1 MAAINNNNEVQI
13 VDESLERDSTLK
25 DMCLDVLK
33 RTYRAMEE
41 DLARSENVATAQL
54 NALVNVHEDRKA
66 LFRRFLQSMVTDAD
80 QEMSTTG
87 NEIFKVGMHY
97 YNVHIFLYAYM
108 IYNYVCLNADTVRK
122 VKVVVR

>member
-80 QEMSTTG
+80 QEMSTTTTG
-87 NEIFKVGMHY
+87 NEIFKVGMH
-97 YNVHIFLYAYM
+97 NVHIFLYAYM
-108 IYNYVCLNADTVRK
+108 IYYVCLNADTVRK

>member
-1 MAAINNNNEVQI
+1 MLSLKFIMAAINNEVQI

-54 NALVNVHEDRKA
+54 NALMNVHEDRKA
-66 LFRRFLQSMVTDAD
+66 LFRLFLQSMVTDAD
-80 QEMSTTG
+80 REMSTTS
-87 NEIFKVGMHY
+87 NDIFKVGSHY
-97 YNVHIFLYAYM
+97 NRY
-108 IYNYVCLNADTVRK
+108 IYIYI
-122 VKVVVR
+122 

>member
-87 NEIFKVGMHY
+87 NEIFKVGMH
-97 YNVHIFLYAYM
+97 NVHIFLYAYM
-108 IYNYVCLNADTVRK
+108 IYYVCLNADTVRK

>member
-1 MAAINNNNEVQI
+1 
-13 VDESLERDSTLK
+13 
-25 DMCLDVLK
+25 MCLDVLK

-97 YNVHIFLYAYM
+97 NIYFYM
-108 IYNYVCLNADTVRK
+108 RI
-122 VKVVVR
+122 